1 MKVVRLN
8 LDFQDCFVTPASH
21 KELAFE
27 GTAGKKEAWQNGFL
41 RAVDDDIEY
50 PVADGIPDFT
60 EMSKRTWSGGD
71 ADRTPR
77 MDWIQSSW
85 KDHLQTLREHHDHAY
100 YSFARHIA
108 ENPGLVLDIASGP
121 GGGAMPALL
130 FFDSKA
136 NILMTD
142 LGVSVLSLW
151 QKHLDSMD
159 VGENVSFAGMDVT
172 VLPIRSKSMDYVTDS
187 GGFGNVDNNNVA
199 LAEAYRVLK
208 SGGYLFLNDA
218 ITEGLD
224 QFPDEI
230 YKDLVSKQPHHEAGW
245 EELVR
250 SCGFEVLETNIWSQ
264 SRRRMKHDE
273 SDLGPLARKQDVE
286 IYFTGFSLAAKKP

>member
-1 MKVVRLN
+1 MN
-8 LDFQDCFVTPASH
+8 SDFQDCFVTPASH
-21 KELAFE
+21 KELVFE
-27 GTAGKKEAWQNGFL
+27 GTTEEDEAWKNGFL

-60 EMSKRTWSGGD
+60 EESKRTWSGGD
-71 ADRTPR
+71 TDRTPC

-85 KDHLQTLREHHDHAY
+85 KDHLQNLREHQDHDY

-121 GGGAMPALL
+121 GGGAMPALV

-136 NILMTD
+136 KILMSD

-159 VGENVSFAGMDVT
+159 VGENVLFAGMDVT
-172 VLPIRSKSMDYVTDS
+172 ALPIRSESMDYVTDS
-187 GGFGNVDNNNVA
+187 GGFGNVDNNNIA

-208 SGGYLFLNDA
+208 SCGYLFLNDA

-230 YKDLVSKQPHHEAGW
+230 YEDLVSKQPHHEVGW
-245 EELVR
+245 EELVS
-250 SCGFEVLETNIWSQ
+250 SCGFDVLETNIWPQ
-264 SRRRMKHDE
+264 SRHPMKHDE
-273 SDLGPLARKQDVE
+273 SDLGPLAGKHDVQ
-286 IYFTGFSLAAKKP
+286 IYFTGFSLTARKP